1 MTKRK
6 SKKGSRKS
14 LLITLCVVAA
24 VVAAI
29 VWALFFHAM
38 SKGGERYI
46 YISPKDK
53 LEDVYDKLRPISN
66 TTSFAG
72 FRLLASV
79 TGYGKDIR
87 PGRYSVDNPNS
98 SNPRL
103 Y

>member
-66 TTSFAG
+66 TTSFAD

-79 TGYGKDIR
+79 WVMVRT
-87 PGRYSVDNPNS
+87 SVPDVTPS
-98 SNPRL
+98 TTRVLCLRSAT
-103 Y
+103 